1 MENITT
7 FLNQTA
13 MILPLAFIKFAF
25 LATLGEVIGLRIQ
38 KGVFNYKGFGVIP
51 RAIVWGCLGIFI
63 SMAMTIFASGTPI
76 LLTNLGIEVTSEQFG
91 TRLLVAFCT
100 SLAMN
105 LFFAPVF
112 MTFHKV
118 TDLHIINNGGTV
130 KGLFKPLKFKEIFVG
145 LNWGVLY
152 GFVFKKT
159 IPFFWIPAH
168 TFTFMLPPQWRVL
181 CAALLGV
188 ALGVLLSVAAR
199 KQ

>member
-1 MENITT
+1 MNNLTS
-7 FLNQTA
+7 FLGHTS
-13 MILPLAFIKFAF
+13 MVLPLAFIKFAV
-25 LATLGEVIGLRIQ
+25 LATLGEVIGLKIQ
-38 KGVFNYKGFGVIP
+38 KGVFNYKGFGIVP
-51 RAIVWGCLGIFI
+51 RAIVWGFLGVVI
-63 SMAMTIFASGTPI
+63 SMAMTIFSSGTPI
-76 LLTNLGIEVTSEQFG
+76 LLTNLGINITSGLFG
-91 TRLLVAFCT
+91 TRLLLAFST
-100 SLAMN
+100 SVAMN

-118 TDLHIINNGGTV
+118 TDIHIINNGGTL

-145 LNWGVLY
+145 LDWGVLY

-199 KQ
+199 K